1 MYMVKCN
8 DHAFDL
14 ESTATD
20 LENSFSTTK
29 VQNTKIILMEEMK
42 TEADQIKGTFNI
54 THNLAE
60 VIKTKKRP

>member
-29 VQNTKIILMEEMK
+29 VQNEER
-42 TEADQIKGTFNI
+42 EREG
-54 THNLAE
+54 E
-60 VIKTKKRP
+60 KKRGKVREKEEERTECTRMNIGY